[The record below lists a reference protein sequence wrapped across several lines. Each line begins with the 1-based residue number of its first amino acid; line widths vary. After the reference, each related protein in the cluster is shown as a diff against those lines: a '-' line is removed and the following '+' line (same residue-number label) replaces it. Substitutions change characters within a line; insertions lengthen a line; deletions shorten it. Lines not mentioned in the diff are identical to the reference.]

1 MSGLNGFDSSACVI
15 RRSTLRVLIFLLLLG
30 VPYEYEST
38 SSCNQWLNNYG
49 QDLGEIAVCFL
60 RQDDLYLE
68 LPTTG
73 EHGRHHFGS
82 KRVLHR
88 KFLGHWLS
96 RYPNSSST
104 FKLSRLPI
112 SCDVNP
118 NSDPTTKR
126 DCPSCSR
133 TVARNHRALD
143 CNLCR
148 GTFHIK
154 CGKVAP
160 TEFKQMQK
168 SKQKSWS
175 CPTCTERQF

>member
-1 MSGLNGFDSSACVI
+1 MISDKPVINTERKAQLLVASLGIWISGAVDLAI
-15 RRSTLRVLIFLLLLG
+15 LI
-30 VPYEYEST
+30 S
-38 SSCNQWLNNYG
+38 LNNCAIFRTFVLFLG
-49 QDLGEIAVCFL
+49 QNEVHC
-60 RQDDLYLE
+60 R
-68 LPTTG
+68 
-73 EHGRHHFGS
+73 HFGS
-82 KRVLHR
+82 KRVLRR

>member
-1 MSGLNGFDSSACVI
+1 MISDKPVINTERKAQLLVASLGIWISGAVDLAI
-15 RRSTLRVLIFLLLLG
+15 LI
-30 VPYEYEST
+30 S
-38 SSCNQWLNNYG
+38 LNNCTIFRTFALFLG
-49 QDLGEIAVCFL
+49 QNEVHC
-60 RQDDLYLE
+60 R
-68 LPTTG
+68 
-73 EHGRHHFGS
+73 HFGS
-82 KRVLHR
+82 KRVLRR

-118 NSDPTTKR
+118 NSDPTTKC

-154 CGKVAP
+154 CGNVAP